1 LKKKILI
8 TGGSGYIAQL
18 IRNIYRDD
26 FVTIWSR
33 RAVTTNHNEIFH
45 HSEDLK
51 NVKWWQNPPIKDCFD
66 VVFHL
71 AEPVKTIISPSEIEA
86 IINSHYQ
93 FLISAK
99 KNSTICVYPL
109 SAYMYDNKLSK
120 SMQTYKSIK
129 LGVYN
134 KLQSQKQIKFPVIHP
149 LIDGD
154 RGISML
160 KKLEGHI
167 PMVNIFAAF
176 NAKIPILRVEDLKKE
191 ISQMSYASPKRYD
204 IYSENI
210 YIKDIFHSSSRF
222 NIIFLSKIVYWL
234 MSTVT
239 SVYPFSLF
247 ISGRKI
253 NDSAY

>member
-1 LKKKILI
+1 MKKKILI

-33 RAVTTNHNEIFH
+33 RSVEINQNEIFH
-45 HSEDLK
+45 HSQDLK
-51 NVKWWQNPPIKDCFD
+51 NVKWWQNPPIEDYFD

-71 AEPVKTIISPSEIEA
+71 AEPVKTIISPSELA
-86 IINSHYQ
+86 SIIKSHCQ

-99 KNSTICVYPL
+99 KNSKICVYPL
-109 SAYMYDNKLSK
+109 SAYMYDDSFSE

-129 LGVYN
+129 SGVYN
-134 KLQSQKQIKFPVIHP
+134 ELQGQNHIKFPVIHP

-160 KKLEGHI
+160 RKLEGHI

-176 NAKIPILRVEDLKKE
+176 NAKIPILRVEDLKRE
-191 ISQMSYASPKRYD
+191 ISQMSDISPKRYD
-204 IYSENI
+204 VYSENM
-210 YIKDIFHSSSRF
+210 YIKDIFHSSNRF
-222 NIIFLSKIVYWL
+222 NNIFLSKIMYWL
-234 MSTVT
+234 MSIVA
-239 SVYPFSLF
+239 SVYPFGLLVN
-247 ISGRKI
+247 GRKT
-253 NDSAY
+253 ND